1 MAPDA
6 KIASTTATTAQTTTV
21 STGRCLRRPPTG
33 AAGVAG
39 EVSCGVGSPVA
50 TPVAS
55 TTREGTCSPSND
67 PVARSVSAGGGLSS
81 APEPLTR
88 LASSRT
94 AATVEPASM
103 ARSTIPVEARC
114 GSNATLTTA
123 RDPSSN
129 DTTTGGSAAATGG
142 SVATST
148 VTAPRARPWWPCTP
162 SHSSAADLLAASPVS
177 ESTSTTWSA
186 SASSPGRTAAAS
198 SAPTS
203 TTTTFSSPTAAAAVH
218 ASNGASGSTARTV
231 GRCGSVPVP
240 PGEGG
245 GSSRAARPPAYG
257 VASTTATRSGCSAAS
272 ASPSSTAVVVAP
284 TSSRSAATT
293 IRRGRSRAR
302 AGLIQ
307 LLTGSALPTAGTS
320 LAARSPTLVIGP
332 ASPPAPAP
340 AADRRYREPGEGATA
355 VRRAQAPTATTRL
368 GGRVTT
374 RRRPWAGS
382 SVPV

>member
-1 MAPDA
+1 
-6 KIASTTATTAQTTTV
+6 
-21 STGRCLRRPPTG
+21 
-33 AAGVAG
+33 
-39 EVSCGVGSPVA
+39 
-50 TPVAS
+50 
-55 TTREGTCSPSND
+55 
-67 PVARSVSAGGGLSS
+67 
-81 APEPLTR
+81 
-88 LASSRT
+88 
-94 AATVEPASM
+94 M

-148 VTAPRARPWWPCTP
+148 VTAPRARPGWPCTP
-162 SHSSAADLLAASPVS
+162 SHSSAADLLAASPVT

-203 TTTTFSSPTAAAAVH
+203 TTTTFSSPTAAAAAH

-240 PGEGG
+240 PGDGG
-245 GSSRAARPPAYG
+245 GSRRAARPPAYG

-374 RRRPWAGS
+374 RRRPWAGRPFRCS
-382 SVPV
+382 SANRSLLTVTCQCRIATLLRECSPRGSTSIRSGSVGAGGVVLGRAARGPGGVRWLLSARFRPVWGLDWLHVVVPSTDRCVGVPISTFRSGKCSRASCG